1 VKDWMS
7 QSQLHGPSI
16 GSEPLG
22 HPEHI
27 IFIKEQISC
36 SDAGEG
42 TWEQVIFFKL

>member
-7 QSQLHGPSI
+7 QSQLHPSI

-27 IFIKEQISC
+27 ICIKERVSC